1 MDKKNHTIEKKGVSL
16 HRKND
21 VTMKPGKRICS
32 QLKEIR
38 RSIAAENEIP
48 YHERECTYEGPCRG
62 TCPYCEAELR
72 HLTQQLQQRILSGKA
87 ATVAGIAVSLA
98 SLTACGSAGSPEPA
112 AIEVDTVVIKAGDTS
127 ALPPDTVATE
137 GLVRRPAAAGENSD
151 EAIIAPPCVTGELVV
166 EDFRKDGGNDCQG
179 VKNETDFEVGE
190 VEGEIEGEPYIPL
203 DIEPEFP
210 GGQESLIAY
219 LQRNIRYP
227 QKAREQHI
235 TGKVFVTFVIEKDGR
250 VSHVRILRDIGG
262 GCGQEA
268 VRVVEAMPKWKA
280 GMRQGKSVPAQFNLP
295 VQFSLENEAE

>member
-1 MDKKNHTIEKKGVSL
+1 MIY
-16 HRKND
+16 KND
-21 VTMKPGKRICS
+21 
-32 QLKEIR
+32 LH
-38 RSIAAENEIP
+38 IP
-48 YHERECTYEGPCRG
+48 YETKINDFPCLKFR
-62 TCPYCEAELR
+62 
-72 HLTQQLQQRILSGKA
+72 
-87 ATVAGIAVSLA
+87 SL
-98 SLTACGSAGSPEPA
+98 E
-112 AIEVDTVVIKAGDTS
+112 DT
-127 ALPPDTVATE
+127 
-137 GLVRRPAAAGENSD
+137 GLVRHLFTTRE
-151 EAIIAPPCVTGELVV
+151 
-166 EDFRKDGGNDCQG
+166 GGVSSGIYESMNLSYARGD
-179 VKNETDFEVGE
+179 KNETDFKVGE
-190 VEGEIEGEPYIPL
+190 VEGEIIGEPYIPL

-280 GMRQGKSVPAQFNLP
+280 GMRQGESVPAQFNLP